1 MEKEIYI
8 TGVNNWNDLKDQ
20 SWSGALQTLE
30 AIEEKGKEE
39 EFMDLLN
46 DLISNEEDQR
56 MEETTLNDF
65 IWFDTD
71 YIEEVLDV
79 KLWGDDND

>member
-1 MEKEIYI
+1 MDKETYI
-8 TGVNNWNDLKDQ
+8 LGINNWYDLKDQ

-39 EFMDLLN
+39 EFIELLN
-46 DLISNEEDQR
+46 DLISNEEEQR
-56 MEETTLNDF
+56 MEETKLNDF

-71 YIEEVLDV
+71 YIEECLNI
-79 KLWGDDND
+79 KLWED

>member
-1 MEKEIYI
+1 MDKETYI
-8 TGVNNWNDLKDQ
+8 LGINNWYDLKAQ

-39 EFMDLLN
+39 EFIELLN
-46 DLISNEEDQR
+46 DLISNEEDGK

-71 YIEEVLDV
+71 YIEECLNI
-79 KLWGDDND
+79 KLWEE

>member
-1 MEKEIYI
+1 MDKETYI
-8 TGVNNWNDLKDQ
+8 LGVNNFSDLKDNC
-20 SWSGALQTLE
+20 WSGALQTLE

-39 EFMDLLN
+39 EFIDLLN
-46 DLISNEEDQR
+46 DLISNEEEQR

-71 YIEEVLDV
+71 FIEEMLNV
-79 KLWGDDND
+79 KLWED

>member
-1 MEKEIYI
+1 MDKETYI
-8 TGVNNWNDLKDQ
+8 LGINNWYDLKAQ

-39 EFMDLLN
+39 EFIELLN
-46 DLISNEEDQR
+46 DLISNEEDGK
-56 MEETTLNDF
+56 MEETALNDF

-71 YIEEVLDV
+71 YIEECLNI
-79 KLWGDDND
+79 KLWEE

>member
-8 TGVNNWNDLKDQ
+8 TGVNNWNDLKAQ

-39 EFMDLLN
+39 EFISLLN
-46 DLISNEEDQR
+46 ELISCEEDQR
-56 MEETTLNDF
+56 IEETKLNDF
-65 IWFDTD
+65 IWFDSD
-71 YIEEVLDV
+71 YIEEALGV
-79 KLWGDDND
+79 KLWEN

>member
-1 MEKEIYI
+1 MDKETYI
-8 TGVNNWNDLKDQ
+8 LGINNWYDLKAQ

-39 EFMDLLN
+39 EFIELLN
-46 DLISNEEDQR
+46 DLISNEEEQK

-65 IWFDTD
+65 IWFDTE
-71 YIEEVLDV
+71 YIEECLNI
-79 KLWGDDND
+79 KLWED